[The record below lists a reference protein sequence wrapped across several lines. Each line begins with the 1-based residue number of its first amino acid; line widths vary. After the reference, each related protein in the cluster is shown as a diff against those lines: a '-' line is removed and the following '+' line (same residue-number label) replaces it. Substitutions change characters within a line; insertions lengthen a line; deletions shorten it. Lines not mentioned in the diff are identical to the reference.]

1 MTDLVTTARTAR
13 ERLALGLNALQN
25 PGVPETLLAAAE
37 PIAQAMSALHQ
48 IERSGALPIG
58 KSGPTVL
65 DLVRQALAKLQA
77 EPSNHPALITAMEAV
92 AGSLG
97 LVFGLVQR
105 LSSAPP
111 PPASQSAAQPVVT
124 APPVAAAPRVAPM
137 QSVSTAPPQRSVP
150 AAKPAAAAA
159 APAAPRPQPAQSAPA
174 DPRAQPAQSAP
185 AAAAPLASKA
195 PAAAKP
201 AEKAQSLDQGT
212 LVSSQAPFVAQS
224 ALTAAKAGEP
234 KPQPTEATLATAQT
248 MLATSDAAP
257 APAPKPM
264 APAPAVSATAAAPAP
279 APQASPAVA
288 GGGAPLQRIAAELG
302 AHSAT
307 NFYKGLGG
315 NDVIDSGG
323 IFVATYQV
331 PEVGKSLLIRVSL
344 PGGYEFEAKGVVRW
358 TREPSPNSRGDDVSP
373 GFGAQFT
380 EISQE
385 ARQLV
390 YRYARNREPLF
401 HDDM

>member
-1 MTDLVTTARTAR
+1 
-13 ERLALGLNALQN
+13 
-25 PGVPETLLAAAE
+25 
-37 PIAQAMSALHQ
+37 MSALHQ
-48 IERSGALPIG
+48 IERSGAIPIS
-58 KSGPTVL
+58 KTGPTVL

-77 EPSNHPALITAMEAV
+77 EPSNHPALIQAMEAV

-105 LSSAPP
+105 ISSAPP
-111 PPASQSAAQPVVT
+111 PAQSPSGAPQAVVN

-137 QSVSTAPPQRSVP
+137 QSVATAPQQAVAP
-150 AAKPAAAAA
+150 KPAVAPQPA
-159 APAAPRPQPAQSAPA
+159 APAAQPAEAGIDQGTMLSRQTPL
-174 DPRAQPAQSAP
+174 
-185 AAAAPLASKA
+185 AAAHNA

-201 AEKAQSLDQGT
+201 SD
-212 LVSSQAPFVAQS
+212 
-224 ALTAAKAGEP
+224 P
-234 KPQPTEATLATAQT
+234 KPAGKNSPLATAET
-248 MLATSDAAP
+248 MVAAS
-257 APAPKPM
+257 AP
-264 APAPAVSATAAAPAP
+264 VAAAPAA
-279 APQASPAVA
+279 APQAAAPAAKAVSPFDAN
-288 GGGAPLQRIAAELG
+288 GKPLQRVAAELG

-315 NDVIDSGG
+315 NDVVDSGG

-331 PEVGKSLLIRVSL
+331 PEVGKTLLIRVSL

-358 TREPSPNSRGDDVSP
+358 TREPSPNSRGEDMSP

-380 EISQE
+380 EISPE

-401 HDDM
+401 HDDL